1 LVNQNTDVVTTK
13 LKELV
18 QRKGRLFFFLEGG
31 WLFVVRESWDGEEEG
46 EIGKERVNRF
56 VIY

>member
-13 LKELV
+13 LKEFV
-18 QRKGRLFFFLEGG
+18 QRKGRFFFWEGG

-46 EIGKERVNRF
+46 EIRKERVGRL